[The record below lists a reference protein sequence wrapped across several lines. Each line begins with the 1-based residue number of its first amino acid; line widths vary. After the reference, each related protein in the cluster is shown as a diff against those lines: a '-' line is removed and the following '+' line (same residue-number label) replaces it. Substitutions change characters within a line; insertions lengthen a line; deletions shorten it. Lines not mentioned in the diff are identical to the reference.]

1 MEIPETPQ
9 STDLTLFAGRDQALT
24 LIAGTCS
31 AAQAQYLKEVRESG
45 AAAQAGLTWDDY
57 CDAYVGRSRAQVNR
71 LIRQLEQFGPAYFH
85 FCQIAPL
92 SARTFHRLKLA
103 THISGN
109 RFEVYGKSFEISPTN
124 GRAIRDAIK
133 ALRAESQQQEPA
145 LPQEPPPAPP
155 PANSSLAPPDPD
167 PPSPSAILTVLD
179 DFYRAAARGD
189 RPAYLALFAPGAVF
203 LGVRPQDHYFLPQLR
218 LLGFPFE
225 PRDQAV
231 SFSAGGDAAW
241 FDESVVSED
250 GRPHRTTGVLVRLEG
265 GWKIAQFSISALVA
279 PKVK

>member
-9 STDLTLFAGRDQALT
+9 SPDLTLFAGRDQALT

-45 AAAQAGLTWDDY
+45 AAAQAGLNWDEY

-71 LIRQLEQFGPAYFH
+71 LIHKLEQFGPAYFH
-85 FCQIAPL
+85 FCQIAPV

-109 RFEVYGKSFEISPTN
+109 RFEVDGKSFEISPTN

-133 ALRAESQQQEPA
+133 ALRAESEQREPA
-145 LPQEPPPAPP
+145 LPSEPPPEP
-155 PANSSLAPPDPD
+155 PANSSLSAPNPT
-167 PPSPSAILTVLD
+167 PPSPSAILAVLD

-203 LGVRPQDHYFLPQLR
+203 LGIRPQDRYVLPQLR

-231 SFSAGGDAAW
+231 SFSAGGDTAW

-250 GRPHRTTGVLVRLEG
+250 GRPHRTTGVLVRLDG

-279 PKVK
+279 ARVK